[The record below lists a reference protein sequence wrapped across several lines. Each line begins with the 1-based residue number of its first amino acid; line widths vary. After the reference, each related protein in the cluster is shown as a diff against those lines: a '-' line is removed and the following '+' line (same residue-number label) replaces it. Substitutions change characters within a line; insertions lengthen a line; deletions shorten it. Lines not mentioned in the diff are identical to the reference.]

1 MRGSDFVE
9 PHEVTDRAQARA
21 NEQSNQADAR
31 RIIVMRG
38 LRSFAYGLLAVLLGV
53 VLSRAGLSPAA
64 IGTIVTVSLVGDF
77 FSTYLIGLFADRWGR
92 RRTLVLLA
100 LLMAGTGVVFGLTSV
115 YPVLLLAAFFGTL
128 GTSASET
135 APFLP
140 LEQAMLAQT
149 AALEWRTALFAR
161 YNLVASFAGALG
173 ALLAGLPD
181 LLTRVGVPEAIG
193 IRLAFGGYAA
203 VALVVAALAL
213 RLSPVVET
221 PAGAQQHQQHQEH
234 LWLRLVP
241 RLGRARGIVLRL
253 TALFSVDALAGGL
266 VVQSLM
272 ALYFHLRFGV
282 PLALLAALFFGA
294 NALSALSFLAAAPL
308 ARRIGL
314 LNTMVFT
321 HLPSNVLLVLV
332 AFAPT
337 FPLAAGLLLLRQLL
351 SQMDV
356 PTRQAY
362 TMALVTPEART
373 ATASVTSLARSAGS
387 ATSPIVSGLLLQGPL
402 LLLGLPFILAGTLKA
417 AYDCSLWLLFRHTH
431 LEEEQS
437 RQAQEPDRPEQS
449 THTQEDTARARTDD
463 ERSTHG

>member
-1 MRGSDFVE
+1 
-9 PHEVTDRAQARA
+9 
-21 NEQSNQADAR
+21 
-31 RIIVMRG
+31 
-38 LRSFAYGLLAVLLGV
+38 
-53 VLSRAGLSPAA
+53 
-64 IGTIVTVSLVGDF
+64 
-77 FSTYLIGLFADRWGR
+77 
-92 RRTLVLLA
+92 
-100 LLMAGTGVVFGLTSV
+100 
-115 YPVLLLAAFFGTL
+115 
-128 GTSASET
+128 
-135 APFLP
+135 
-140 LEQAMLAQT
+140 
-149 AALEWRTALFAR
+149 
-161 YNLVASFAGALG
+161 
-173 ALLAGLPD
+173 
-181 LLTRVGVPEAIG
+181 
-193 IRLAFGGYAA
+193 
-203 VALVVAALAL
+203 
-213 RLSPVVET
+213 
-221 PAGAQQHQQHQEH
+221 
-234 LWLRLVP
+234 
-241 RLGRARGIVLRL
+241 
-253 TALFSVDALAGGL
+253 
-266 VVQSLM
+266 M

-387 ATSPIVSGLLLQGPL
+387 ATSPIVSGLLLQGPF

-437 RQAQEPDRPEQS
+437 RQAQEPDHPELSAHMQG
-449 THTQEDTARARTDD
+449 DTACARTDD